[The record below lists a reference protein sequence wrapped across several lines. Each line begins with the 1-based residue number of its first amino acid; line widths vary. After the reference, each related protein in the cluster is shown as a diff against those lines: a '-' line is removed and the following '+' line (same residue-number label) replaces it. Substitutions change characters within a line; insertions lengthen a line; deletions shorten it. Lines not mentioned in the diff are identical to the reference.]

1 MKFIVPIEAV
11 IEAESQVAA
20 EIAAERVGKMLSNP
34 MLKMSLQGNGVK
46 LVGLPTIGKPKV
58 KP

>member
-1 MKFIVPIEAV
+1 MKFTVPITAV

-34 MLKMSLQGNGVK
+34 MIKMTLQSNGVK
-46 LVGLPTIGKPKV
+46 LLGPPAVGKPAV
-58 KP
+58 KT